1 MTTETEKTSA
11 GRQFGESQDIRQPV
25 ETAPDVAEGLAKAL
39 ELLEEVS
46 GETVAELN
54 DKCGLDNDTTT
65 QTEVARD
72 QARAALAAYEAG
84 KGETREADH
93 RVTAF
98 LNRVADFTRDGEIT
112 PDYPD
117 GYDLSGDAA
126 VDDLAWCINEAR
138 DIVGRPPEQ
147 H

>member
-1 MTTETEKTSA
+1 MGVPKLPDHKPVTPTARLRPGGKDERMTTETEKT
-11 GRQFGESQDIRQPV
+11 
-25 ETAPDVAEGLAKAL
+25 DVAERLAKAL
-39 ELLEEVS
+39 QNLINAVQP
-46 GETVAELN
+46 
-54 DKCGLDNDTTT
+54 DNSPVEDYFDNPLT
-65 QTEVARD
+65 D
-72 QARAALAAYEAG
+72 ARAALAAYEAG

-126 VDDLAWCINEAR
+126 FDDLAWCINEAR